1 MHCSQVH
8 SWDIL
13 WGDYETPKGKSYF
26 VYRYLH
32 RQMPLIMIIYADSY
46 EKRHRFL
53 LVIGIPQGFN

>member
-1 MHCSQVH
+1 MHCSQLH

-32 RQMPLIMIIYADSY
+32 RQMPLIMVICADAY
-46 EKRHRFL
+46 EKRAP
-53 LVIGIPQGFN
+53 VPPSNWDPPGI